1 MGSREKPASNLN
13 NASNI
18 CTMHQIN
25 NMHHYLRVE
34 ELEEVGDLKVAEAE
48 ELREAED
55 LKAVEAEELESSSIV
70 GSFIN

>member
-1 MGSREKPASNLN
+1 
-13 NASNI
+13 
-18 CTMHQIN
+18 MHQIN

-34 ELEEVGDLKVAEAE
+34 ELKEVGDLKVAEAE

-55 LKAVEAEELESSSIV
+55 LKAVEAEELESSSNV